1 MPIVLGT
8 VLLFIVIG
16 LSSRRFD
23 WRQQALIVVAAIT
36 LAVVQF
42 RFPRFL

>member
-1 MPIVLGT
+1 MPLVLAT

-23 WRQQALIVVAAIT
+23 WRQTVLIVVASIA
-36 LAVVQF
+36 LAAVQF
-42 RFPRFL
+42 QLPRFL